1 MSKKRTQ
8 YSSEFKAKVALA
20 AIRGDEAIPQ
30 LAARYGI
37 HPTQINSWKRQLIEQ
52 AAELFSRNSSAGKES
67 GQTTDDLHRVI
78 GQLTVERDFLAR
90 KLDH

>member
-20 AIRGDEAIPQ
+20 AIRGDETIPQ
-30 LAARYGI
+30 LAAWYEI
-37 HPTQINSWKRQLIEQ
+37 HLTQINSWKRQLIEQ
-52 AAELFSRNSSAGKES
+52 AAELFSRNNGAGKKS

-78 GQLTVERDFLAR
+78 G
-90 KLDH
+90 

>member
-8 YSSEFKAKVALA
+8 YSSEFKAKIALS
-20 AIRGDEAIPQ
+20 AIREDETIPQ

-52 AAELFSRNSSAGKES
+52 AAELFSRSSSSSKEN
-67 GQTTDDLHRVI
+67 GQTTDNLHRVI